1 MTASPGPEPG
11 RVHRKLITR
20 HAEDAAFYW
29 ARRMEGSLAPQ
40 HDLRS
45 LGRFEFLLQANL
57 EGLRVAQHESSHF
70 DARGQM
76 LQPGSAGWD
85 ASLRRVKLW
94 KTADE
99 TFVAAVLALE
109 GSGSLPLL
117 EEMACDQFD
126 DAAGSIVT
134 PMGRGLA
141 SAAAWLPW
149 DTVAPTV
156 LAWAGSPEPLL
167 RRCALSAL
175 ALHRL
180 PAEGA
185 LARWLG
191 DPHPRVR
198 ERALRAAGE
207 LGRADLAPALVS
219 VLDTPGSDDD
229 AGCRTAAV
237 ASLCLLG
244 HARGVEAGAAPGAS
258 ARTGALDMPGALH
271 ASVLPAWAQVAPP
284 ELLSQ
289 AIESA
294 LRQRQH
300 WRGALAAMRF
310 SGQARWLDVLIQMME
325 HQCGAEPVAGF
336 FTEPASNL
344 ARQAADVFA
353 HITGARI
360 GDQLWRPAP
369 EPEDDAED
377 APSDPRIPAARK
389 QDPDDGLLWPDV
401 DAVKQW
407 WGQQRS
413 RLAAASAHQGRCLAG
428 LPLSTDRAVDQAA
441 TVLVGPTATQLQRQH
456 AALHLRC
463 AGHTAQ
469 LFDVRAAL
477 HSQRARA
484 AAMGL
489 VMA

>member
-1 MTASPGPEPG
+1 
-11 RVHRKLITR
+11 
-20 HAEDAAFYW
+20 
-29 ARRMEGSLAPQ
+29 
-40 HDLRS
+40 
-45 LGRFEFLLQANL
+45 
-57 EGLRVAQHESSHF
+57 
-70 DARGQM
+70 
-76 LQPGSAGWD
+76 
-85 ASLRRVKLW
+85 
-94 KTADE
+94 
-99 TFVAAVLALE
+99 
-109 GSGSLPLL
+109 
-117 EEMACDQFD
+117 
-126 DAAGSIVT
+126 
-134 PMGRGLA
+134 
-141 SAAAWLPW
+141 
-149 DTVAPTV
+149 VAPTV

-180 PAEGA
+180 PANDA
-185 LARWLG
+185 LARWLA

-219 VLDTPGSDDD
+219 VLDAPGSDDD

-244 HARGVEAGAAPGAS
+244 HARGVEEGAAPGAS
-258 ARTGALDMPGALH
+258 ALDLPGAFH
-271 ASVLPAWAQVAPP
+271 TSVLPAWAQVAPP

-294 LRQRQH
+294 LQQRQH

-325 HQCGAEPVAGF
+325 HQCSAEPVAGF
-336 FTEPASNL
+336 FVEPASNL

-369 EPEDDAED
+369 EPADDEED
-377 APSDPRIPAARK
+377 AASDPRIPAARK

-407 WGQQRS
+407 WGQERG
-413 RLAAASAHQGRCLAG
+413 RFAAGGAGRFLAG
-428 LPLSTDRAVDQAA
+428 LPLSADRAVDRAA
-441 TVLVGPTATQLQRQH
+441 TVLVAPTATQLQRQH
-456 AALHLRC
+456 AAMHLRC
-463 AGHTAQ
+463 AGHTEM

-477 HSQRARA
+477 PTQRARA
-484 AAMGL
+484 AALGL